1 MRNSSQ
7 WSSSGR
13 IQTVFLHALPFGG
26 AIWDDTRAALP
37 VDSIAPDLYPFGSDL
52 GAWAD
57 GVLELCTG
65 DELLIVGCS
74 VGASCAFEIL
84 HRAPERVGALVIV
97 DDVLG
102 AAG

>member
-1 MRNSSQ
+1 M
-7 WSSSGR
+7 
-13 IQTVFLHALPFGG
+13 
-26 AIWDDTRAALP
+26 WDDTRAALP